1 MDFTRFLRK
10 SKCFTESEITSRI
23 ILLSVLFN
31 FLPRGTR
38 LGINFGG
45 ERSRKSRLTEISV
58 VSLSIFAIF
67 LVISFLSYHPT
78 DPSLN
83 SVGTNKV
90 ALNWGGVVGSYFADA
105 GYQLLGLTSFLLPL
119 ICLALVAY
127 IIFRPNLVSRVGK
140 AFGFLTLIIAT
151 AALLELVMGN
161 LKIDGQNIAAGGL
174 LGTVIGTLLLSYLN
188 LAGAYLFILTSVL
201 IALILTTNFSIINLW
216 ARVTNLSRIKFRES
230 EPEIEPEPSLV
241 PDFYLPKKKF
251 SLFGW
256 LKKKPSD
263 DENEADTQGGVE
275 VEGEYE
281 PEYTSETEDELYEVG
296 SYEENVDSDTYEDV
310 EVVDV
315 EPPAGATVEDKPRGK
330 RFDIKSLWAPFSK
343 KEKKKR
349 KGDLNLKKEEFQSFE
364 IPPLSF
370 LTDTPRISNPC
381 DKKTLLDNAHLL
393 EQKLADFGVE
403 GRVSQVKP
411 GPVITLYEVE
421 PGPGVKVN
429 RIVNLA
435 DDLQLALSALSVR
448 IIAPIPGKAAV
459 GIEISNPTKEK
470 VLVKEIISH
479 KEFQET
485 KYSLPLAFGKDISGD
500 LFMADLQKMPH
511 LLVAGATGAGK
522 SVFINALI
530 CSLLY
535 RFTPDELGLL
545 MIDPKMIELT
555 QYEDIPHLVMPV
567 VTDNQKASLALKWA
581 VREMERRYDLM
592 SKAGARNIHA
602 FNHKVREGIVS
613 KHLERLTKEERV
625 ALRYEEDKP
634 LPFIVIVIDELSDL
648 MMVSAKDVEMSIAR
662 LAQMAR
668 AGGIHLIVSTQRPSV
683 DVLTGLIKANFPA
696 RVSFQVSSKVDSRTI
711 LDTQGA
717 ERLLG
722 SGDMLF
728 LPPGT
733 AKLVRIHAPY
743 VSDEEVGRIV
753 SYLRKQGTPMN
764 TSNVLD
770 EQEERDANDIDFVED
785 ELYDQA
791 IALVAQSR
799 QASISMIQRRLRIGY
814 NRAAN
819 IIERMEAEG
828 VVGPSDGVRPRDVLV
843 NPLDRT

>member
-1 MDFTRFLRK
+1 M
-10 SKCFTESEITSRI
+10 
-23 ILLSVLFN
+23 
-31 FLPRGTR
+31 
-38 LGINFGG
+38 GINFAG
-45 ERSRKSRLTEISV
+45 ERSGKSRLKEIGV
-58 VSLSIFAIF
+58 VSLTLFAVF
-67 LVISFLSYHPT
+67 LAISFISYHPT

-83 SVGTNKV
+83 SVGTEKG
-90 ALNWGGVVGSYFADA
+90 ALNWGGIVGSYFADA
-105 GYQLLGLTSFLLPL
+105 AYQLLGLTCFLLPL
-119 ICLALVAY
+119 ICLAIVAY
-127 IIFRPNLVSRVGK
+127 IIFKPSLSSHLGK
-140 AFGFLTLIIAT
+140 IIGFAVLITAI
-151 AALLELVMGN
+151 AALLELVVGN
-161 LKIDGQNIAAGGL
+161 LRIEGQEIAAGGL
-174 LGTVIGTLLLSYLN
+174 LGTVFGNILVKYLN
-188 LAGAYLFILTSVL
+188 YAGAYLFILASFL
-201 IALILTTNFSIINLW
+201 ISLVLTTKFSVIKLW
-216 ARVTNLSRIKFRES
+216 ES
-230 EPEIEPEPSLV
+230 IASLV
-241 PDFYLPKKKF
+241 SGGISNIPRPSIRSGSAPKFSLPKMGAFKFPKF
-251 SLFGW
+251 SLF
-256 LKKKPSD
+256 KKRKRED
-263 DENEADTQGGVE
+263 DVE
-275 VEGEYE
+275 LE
-281 PEYTSETEDELYEVG
+281 
-296 SYEENVDSDTYEDV
+296 EDV
-310 EVVDV
+310 EELEIDEPEIVETKEDEETEYASEEENKYQAETDITEEAVEEFDLQDPGSEEDLEFV
-315 EPPAGATVEDKPRGK
+315 EVSSEPPAGATVEDKPHGK
-330 RFDIKSLWAPFSK
+330 RFDLRSIWSPFSK
-343 KEKKKR
+343 KEKKKPTDSSDEHVS
-349 KGDLNLKKEEFQSFE
+349 GKEHQKFE

-370 LTDTPRISNPC
+370 LSNSTQIINPY
-381 DKKTLLDNAHLL
+381 DRKALIDNAKLL

-403 GRVSQVKP
+403 SRVSQVKP

-459 GIEISNPTKEK
+459 GIEISNPIREM
-470 VLVKEIISH
+470 VYLKEIISH
-479 KEFQET
+479 AEFLGTQ
-485 KYSLPLAFGKDISGD
+485 YGLPLAFGKDISGD

-522 SVFINALI
+522 SIFINALI

-535 RFTPDELGLL
+535 RFSPEELGLL
-545 MIDPKMIELT
+545 MIDPKMLELT
-555 QYEDIPHLVMPV
+555 QYEGIPHLVMPI
-567 VTDNQKASLALKWA
+567 VTDAPRASLALKWT

-592 SKAGARNIHA
+592 SKVGARNIHA
-602 FNHKVREGIVS
+602 FNHKVREGIVE
-613 KHLERLTKEERV
+613 KHLSRLSKEELKE
-625 ALRYEEDKP
+625 LRYEEVKP
-634 LPFIVIVIDELSDL
+634 LPFLVLIIDELSDL
-648 MMVSAKDVEMSIAR
+648 MMVSPKDVEMSIAR

-743 VSDEEVGRIV
+743 VSDEEVGKIV
-753 SYLRKQGTPMN
+753 QFLKKQGAPMFES
-764 TSNVLD
+764 TVLD
-770 EQEERDANDIDFVED
+770 EQEERDLADTEFVED

-791 IALVAQSR
+791 VALVAQSR
-799 QASISMIQRRLRIGY
+799 QASISLVQRRLRIGY

-843 NPLDRT
+843 NPLDQS

>member
-1 MDFTRFLRK
+1 M
-10 SKCFTESEITSRI
+10 
-23 ILLSVLFN
+23 
-31 FLPRGTR
+31 
-38 LGINFGG
+38 GINFGG
-45 ERSRKSRLTEISV
+45 ERSRKSRLKEIVV
-58 VSLSIFAIF
+58 VSLTLFAVF
-67 LVISFLSYHPT
+67 LAISFLSYHPT

-83 SVGTNKV
+83 SVGTEKG

-105 GYQLLGLTSFLLPL
+105 GYQLLGLTCFLLPL
-119 ICLALVAY
+119 ICLAMVAY
-127 IIFRPNLVSRVGK
+127 IIFKPNLASRIGK
-140 AFGFLTLIIAT
+140 VAGFVILIIAV
-151 AALLELVMGN
+151 AALLELVVGYLN
-161 LKIDGQNIAAGGL
+161 IEGQKIAAGGL
-174 LGTVIGTLLLSYLN
+174 LGTVVGSLLVKYLN
-188 LAGAYLFILTSVL
+188 IAGAYLFILASVL
-201 IALILTTNFSIINLW
+201 ISLILTTSFSVIKLWEMIAGLINLRFSQEEEEEPIIPNVLQPESRAEKRGFKFPNFSFFK
-216 ARVTNLSRIKFRES
+216 RGSRREDLDVDEPKSTEVEEEETQYSTES
-230 EPEIEPEPSLV
+230 E
-241 PDFYLPKKKF
+241 
-251 SLFGW
+251 
-256 LKKKPSD
+256 D
-263 DENEADTQGGVE
+263 DSQVE
-275 VEGEYE
+275 EEVTEVGEY
-281 PEYTSETEDELYEVG
+281 DEQA
-296 SYEENVDSDTYEDV
+296 DP
-310 EVVDV
+310 EVVDDIEV
-315 EPPAGATVEDKPRGK
+315 VEEEPPAGATVEDRPPAK
-330 RFDIKSLWAPFSK
+330 RFDLRNIFSPFAK
-343 KEKKKR
+343 KEKKKT
-349 KGDLNLKKEEFQSFE
+349 KNDSDLEERDIQRFE

-370 LTDTPRISNPC
+370 LSDTPQITSPY
-381 DKKTLLDNAHLL
+381 DKKALLDNAHLL
-393 EQKLADFGVE
+393 EQKLADFGIE

-459 GIEISNPTKEK
+459 GIEISNSTREM
-470 VLVKEIISH
+470 VYLREIISH
-479 KEFQET
+479 TEFQGT
-485 KYSLPLAFGKDISGD
+485 QYCLPLAFGKDISGD

-535 RFTPDELGLL
+535 RFSPDELGLL
-545 MIDPKMIELT
+545 MIDPKILELT
-555 QYEDIPHLVMPV
+555 QYEGIPHLVMPV
-567 VTDNQKASLALKWA
+567 VTDTPRASLALKWT

-592 SKAGARNIHA
+592 SKVGARNIHA
-602 FNHKVREGIVS
+602 FNHKVREGIVE
-613 KHLERLTKEERV
+613 KHLERLSKEELQL
-625 ALRYEEDKP
+625 LRYEEVKP
-634 LPFIVIVIDELSDL
+634 LPFLVVVIDELSEL
-648 MMVSAKDVEMSIAR
+648 MMVSAKDVELSIAR

-743 VSDEEVGRIV
+743 VSDEEVAKIT
-753 SYLRKQGTPMN
+753 SFLRKQGAPMHEG
-764 TSNVLD
+764 TVLD
-770 EQEERDANDIDFVED
+770 EQEERDAIEADFVDD

-791 IALVAQSR
+791 VALVAQSR

-843 NPLDRT
+843 NPLDQS

>member
-1 MDFTRFLRK
+1 M
-10 SKCFTESEITSRI
+10 
-23 ILLSVLFN
+23 
-31 FLPRGTR
+31 
-38 LGINFGG
+38 GINFGG
-45 ERSRKSRLTEISV
+45 ERSEKSRLKEIVV
-58 VSLSIFAIF
+58 VSLTLFAIF
-67 LVISFLSYHPT
+67 LAISFLSYHPI

-83 SVGTNKV
+83 SVGTDKG
-90 ALNWGGVVGSYFADA
+90 ALNWGGVVGSYLADA
-105 GYQLLGLTSFLLPL
+105 GYQLLGLTCFLLPL
-119 ICLALVAY
+119 ICLAIVAY
-127 IIFRPNLVSRVGK
+127 IIFKPDLASRVGK
-140 AFGFLTLIIAT
+140 VVGFVILTIAM
-151 AALLELVMGN
+151 AALLELVIGY
-161 LKIDGQNIAAGGL
+161 LDIEGQKIAAGGL
-174 LGTVIGTLLLSYLN
+174 LGTVIGGLLVQYLN
-188 LAGAYLFILTSVL
+188 IAGAYLFILTAVL
-201 IALILTTNFSIINLW
+201 IALILTTSFSVIKVWEYIAGLID
-216 ARVTNLSRIKFRES
+216 VKFSEDTPSTNILPRSSSSKKQPFKF
-230 EPEIEPEPSLV
+230 P
-241 PDFYLPKKKF
+241 KF
-251 SLFGW
+251 SLF
-256 LKKKPSD
+256 KKREAKEDFDID
-263 DENEADTQGGVE
+263 DEELVE
-275 VEGEYE
+275 VEEDE
-281 PEYTSETEDELYEVG
+281 PEYSAESANSDEEYQIEEEIEEESEIVDDLEVA
-296 SYEENVDSDTYEDV
+296 EE
-310 EVVDV
+310 
-315 EPPAGATVEDKPRGK
+315 EPPAGATVEDKPQTK
-330 RFDIKSLWAPFSK
+330 KFDLRSLFSPFSR
-343 KEKKKR
+343 KEKKKT
-349 KGDLNLKKEEFQSFE
+349 KNDSALEERDFQKFE

-370 LTDTPRISNPC
+370 LSVSPQISNPY
-381 DKKTLLDNAHLL
+381 DKKALLDNAQLL

-459 GIEISNPTKEK
+459 GIEISNPTREM
-470 VLVKEIISH
+470 VYLREIISNR
-479 KEFQET
+479 EFQET
-485 KYSLPLAFGKDISGD
+485 QYSLPLAFGKDISGD

-511 LLVAGATGAGK
+511 LLIAGATGAGK

-535 RFTPDELGLL
+535 RFTPEELGLL

-555 QYEDIPHLVMPV
+555 QYEGIPHLVMPV
-567 VTDNQKASLALKWA
+567 VTDTPRASLALKWT

-592 SKAGARNIHA
+592 SKVGARNIHA
-602 FNHKVREGIVS
+602 FNHKVKEGLVG
-613 KHLERLTKEERV
+613 KLLERLSPEELQS
-625 ALRYEEDKP
+625 LRYEEVKP
-634 LPFIVIVIDELSDL
+634 LPFLVVVIDELSDL
-648 MMVSAKDVEMSIAR
+648 MMISAKDVEMSIAR

-743 VSDEEVGRIV
+743 VSDEEVAKIV
-753 SYLRKQGTPMN
+753 SFLKKQGAPMHES
-764 TSNVLD
+764 TVLD
-770 EQEERDANDIDFVED
+770 EQEERDTIEADFIDD

-791 IALVAQSR
+791 VALVAQSR

-819 IIERMEAEG
+819 IIERMESEG

-843 NPLDRT
+843 NPMD

>member
-1 MDFTRFLRK
+1 M
-10 SKCFTESEITSRI
+10 S
-23 ILLSVLFN
+23 
-31 FLPRGTR
+31 
-38 LGINFGG
+38 INFGG
-45 ERSRKSRLTEISV
+45 VRSRKSRLKEIVV
-58 VSLSIFAIF
+58 VSLTLFAVF
-67 LVISFLSYHPT
+67 LFISFLSYHPT
-78 DPSLN
+78 DSSLN
-83 SVGTNKV
+83 SVGTERG
-90 ALNWGGVVGSYFADA
+90 ALNWGGIVGSYLADA
-105 GYQLLGLTSFLLPL
+105 GYQLLGLTCFLLPL
-119 ICLALVAY
+119 ICLAIVAY
-127 IIFRPNLVSRVGK
+127 IIFKPDLASRIGK
-140 AFGFLTLIIAT
+140 LAGFVILIVAV
-151 AALLELVMGN
+151 AALLELVVGN
-161 LKIDGQNIAAGGL
+161 LNIEGQKIAAGGL
-174 LGTVIGTLLLSYLN
+174 LGTIVGSLLIKYLN
-188 LAGAYLFILTSVL
+188 TAGAYLFILASVL
-201 IALILTTNFSIINLW
+201 ISLVLTTNFSVIKLW
-216 ARVTNLSRIKFRES
+216 EMIAGLMDLRSPEEETPILPTISQPKRSGFRFPSFSFFKKNTNDEDLNVDEQES
-230 EPEIEPEPSLV
+230 
-241 PDFYLPKKKF
+241 
-251 SLFGW
+251 
-256 LKKKPSD
+256 
-263 DENEADTQGGVE
+263 VE
-275 VEGEYE
+275 VEEGGEDDYQVDE
-281 PEYTSETEDELYEVG
+281 EVTEVSEYDEQVDPEV
-296 SYEENVDSDTYEDV
+296 VDDV
-310 EVVDV
+310 EVVSG
-315 EPPAGATVEDKPRGK
+315 EPPAGATVEDRPLAKK
-330 RFDIKSLWAPFSK
+330 FDFKSLFSPFTK
-343 KEKKKR
+343 KEKKKT
-349 KGDLNLKKEEFQSFE
+349 KNDSDLEERDIQKFE

-370 LTDTPRISNPC
+370 LSDTLQITNPH
-381 DKKTLLDNAHLL
+381 DRKVLLDNAHLL
-393 EQKLADFGVE
+393 EQKLADFGIE

-459 GIEISNPTKEK
+459 GIEISNPTREM
-470 VLVKEIISH
+470 VYLREIISNG
-479 KEFQET
+479 EFQET
-485 KYSLPLAFGKDISGD
+485 QYSLPLAFGKDISGD

-535 RFTPDELGLL
+535 RFSPEELGLL
-545 MIDPKMIELT
+545 MIDPKMLELT
-555 QYEDIPHLVMPV
+555 QYEGIPHLVMPV
-567 VTDNQKASLALKWA
+567 VTDTPRASLALKWT

-592 SKAGARNIHA
+592 SRVGARNIHA
-602 FNHKVREGIVS
+602 FNHKVREGIVE
-613 KHLERLTKEERV
+613 KHLQRLSKEELQL
-625 ALRYEEDKP
+625 LRYEEVKP
-634 LPFIVIVIDELSDL
+634 MPFLVVVIDELSEL
-648 MMVSAKDVEMSIAR
+648 MMVSAKDVELSIAR

-733 AKLVRIHAPY
+733 ARLVRIHAPY
-743 VSDEEVGRIV
+743 VSDEEVAKIV
-753 SYLRKQGTPMN
+753 SFLRKQGGPMHE
-764 TSNVLD
+764 SSVLD
-770 EQEERDANDIDFVED
+770 EQEEKDALEADFIDD

-791 IALVAQSR
+791 VALVAQSR

-843 NPLDRT
+843 NPLDQS

>member
-1 MDFTRFLRK
+1 MFPKMRMSMK
-10 SKCFTESEITSRI
+10 
-23 ILLSVLFN
+23 
-31 FLPRGTR
+31 
-38 LGINFGG
+38 
-45 ERSRKSRLTEISV
+45 
-58 VSLSIFAIF
+58 
-67 LVISFLSYHPT
+67 
-78 DPSLN
+78 
-83 SVGTNKV
+83 
-90 ALNWGGVVGSYFADA
+90 
-105 GYQLLGLTSFLLPL
+105 
-119 ICLALVAY
+119 
-127 IIFRPNLVSRVGK
+127 
-140 AFGFLTLIIAT
+140 
-151 AALLELVMGN
+151 
-161 LKIDGQNIAAGGL
+161 LKIDGVEEVVEEFDELQD
-174 LGTVIGTLLLSYLN
+174 
-188 LAGAYLFILTSVL
+188 
-201 IALILTTNFSIINLW
+201 
-216 ARVTNLSRIKFRES
+216 
-230 EPEIEPEPSLV
+230 PEIE
-241 PDFYLPKKKF
+241 
-251 SLFGW
+251 
-256 LKKKPSD
+256 
-263 DENEADTQGGVE
+263 
-275 VEGEYE
+275 
-281 PEYTSETEDELYEVG
+281 
-296 SYEENVDSDTYEDV
+296 EEIAVLSKGN
-310 EVVDV
+310 
-315 EPPAGATVEDKPRGK
+315 EPPAGATVEDRPHGK
-330 RFDIKSLWAPFSK
+330 RFDLRNIWSPFSK
-343 KEKKKR
+343 KEKKKPDDSSLDVR
-349 KGDLNLKKEEFQSFE
+349 AREHQKFE

-370 LTDTPRISNPC
+370 LSNSPQITNQY
-381 DKKTLLDNAHLL
+381 DRKTLIDNAKLL

-403 GRVSQVKP
+403 SRVSQVKP

-459 GIEISNPTKEK
+459 GIEISNPTREM
-470 VLVKEIISH
+470 VYLREIISH
-479 KEFQET
+479 SEFQST
-485 KYSLPLAFGKDISGD
+485 QYGLPLAFGKDISGD

-535 RFTPDELGLL
+535 RYSPEELGLL
-545 MIDPKMIELT
+545 MIDPKMLELT
-555 QYEDIPHLVMPV
+555 QYEGIPHLVMPV
-567 VTDNQKASLALKWA
+567 ITDAPRASLALKWT

-592 SKAGARNIHA
+592 SKVGARNIHA
-602 FNHKVREGIVS
+602 FNHKVKEGIVE
-613 KHLERLTKEERV
+613 KHLDRLSKDELKE
-625 ALRYEEDKP
+625 LKYEEVKS
-634 LPFIVIVIDELSDL
+634 LPFLVIIIDELSDL
-648 MMVSAKDVEMSIAR
+648 MMVAPKDVEMSIAR

-743 VSDEEVGRIV
+743 VSDEEVAKIV
-753 SYLRKQGTPMN
+753 SFLKKQGAPMFES
-764 TSNVLD
+764 TVLE
-770 EQEERDANDIDFVED
+770 EQEERDQLESDFIED

-791 IALVAQSR
+791 VALVAQSR

-828 VVGPSDGVRPRDVLV
+828 VVGKSDGVRPRDVLV
-843 NPLDRT
+843 NPLDQT